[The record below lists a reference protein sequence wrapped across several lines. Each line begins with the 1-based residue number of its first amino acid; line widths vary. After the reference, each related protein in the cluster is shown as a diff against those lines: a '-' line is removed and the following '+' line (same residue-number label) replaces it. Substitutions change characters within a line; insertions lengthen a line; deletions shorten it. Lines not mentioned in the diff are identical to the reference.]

1 MLHTF
6 SLDFE
11 KEREPLEERVC
22 PEHHFV
28 FGFPDRL
35 KALRNEGIENLFA
48 VLAQAADLLSADEAE
63 LGLSAVAL
71 TFQSCKGKSCSI
83 LITADET
90 LFIISCREQDNG
102 NMADRNIFFDVYAQ
116 LVSVHPRHH
125 HIADNDIRNVTFD
138 KLESLQNWDVKCPS
152 HSVILPIRWS

>member
-1 MLHTF
+1 MRRSMRRFLFIFVACSFEIGLQAVINPGYASADTF
-6 SLDFE
+6 DRDPLPGLGDSDFIFE

-63 LGLSAVAL
+63 LGVQGREEHHRDDQHLPA
-71 TFQSCKGKSCSI
+71 CG
-83 LITADET
+83 ADESREG
-90 LFIISCREQDNG
+90 FRRGQHRGIREQHQRHDNQ
-102 NMADRNIFFDVYAQ
+102 I
-116 LVSVHPRHH
+116 
-125 HIADNDIRNVTFD
+125 
-138 KLESLQNWDVKCPS
+138 
-152 HSVILPIRWS
+152 

>member
-1 MLHTF
+1 MSRLVLLRFSWIVLFTLSKKLSSTWLKVVSFGTGIMPRMQIPFLNVFPVFQTVTDYLHQ
-6 SLDFE
+6 
-11 KEREPLEERVC
+11 
-22 PEHHFV
+22 HFYFKRFCQV
-28 FGFPDRL
+28 
-35 KALRNEGIENLFA
+35 GI
-48 VLAQAADLLSADEAE
+48 
-63 LGLSAVAL
+63 
-71 TFQSCKGKSCSI
+71 CSI

-138 KLESLQNWDVKCPS
+138 KLESL
-152 HSVILPIRWS
+152 HPISGNDYPFERLFQCLF